1 MSLINEMLK
10 NLDQRR
16 AINAEAE
23 KSALSGLTPAPA
35 SGTAQRM
42 RSKLFLM
49 NGAVLFGGLFIA
61 LVIAT
66 NPPESQ
72 TTLTDASLEAAL
84 ELMDIT
90 ATEQAADSWLAR
102 ATPPMVSAR
111 PSQESD
117 RPETLRTSP
126 Q

>member
-16 AINAEAE
+16 AINGETE
-23 KSALSGLTPAPA
+23 RSALSGLTPAPA
-35 SGTAQRM
+35 SATQQRM
-42 RSKLFLM
+42 RSRLFLM
-49 NGAVLFGGLFIA
+49 NGAVLFGCLFIA
-61 LVIAT
+61 LVITT

-72 TTLTDASLEAAL
+72 TASTDTSLEAVL

-90 ATEQAADSWLAR
+90 ATEEAADSWLAR
-102 ATPPMVSAR
+102 ASPPMVSTG
-111 PSQESD
+111 PG
-117 RPETLRTSP
+117 PEPERLEIPAAST